1 MMPLAIS
8 ILSEQLKV
16 KLESIKNF
24 DNFGKEFELFI
35 ENRKTAIKDNH
46 LKFIQENMVLG
57 HKQLKS
63 YVMYMMMD
71 LPVTK
76 SIIIPRYLDKKYMHL
91 IKINNTDSNQYKIV
105 PINYLALK
113 ALDEY
118 YSNDDSFF
126 TSTYIDQLLIEYQ
139 KFNSDSC
146 LYINIIDSNNRILL
160 YFKTMCKS

>member
-1 MMPLAIS
+1 
-8 ILSEQLKV
+8 
-16 KLESIKNF
+16 
-24 DNFGKEFELFI
+24 
-35 ENRKTAIKDNH
+35 
-46 LKFIQENMVLG
+46 
-57 HKQLKS
+57 
-63 YVMYMMMD
+63 MD

-139 KFNSDSC
+139 KFNSDSSFGYSIES
-146 LYINIIDSNNRILL
+146 LVRFYLKLNILL
-160 YFKTMCKS
+160 